1 MFILKLAT
9 LLILLI
15 VPQVLQFVLLSFRGI
30 LTKNSDNFASSPQVC
45 IPISFYWLITLSW
58 MFRTILNNYDDLR
71 YPYFW
76 LQWKHFHCLST
87 KHNTE
92 LNFQYVFILFIQAV
106 IIPSYLKI
114 KKKSGIHLELTK
126 CFWQV
131 REYILCEH
139 LLILCYPCSLEWI
152 ILIYDPLLSF
162 QCLIWFF

>member
-1 MFILKLAT
+1 
-9 LLILLI
+9 
-15 VPQVLQFVLLSFRGI
+15 
-30 LTKNSDNFASSPQVC
+30 
-45 IPISFYWLITLSW
+45 

-87 KHNTE
+87 KHNTD

-106 IIPSYLKI
+106 IIPSYLTI

-131 REYILCEH
+131 REYIMWTFTYIMLS
-139 LLILCYPCSLEWI
+139 LQSRMNYTYLWSTTILSVSYLIVLVT
-152 ILIYDPLLSF
+152 F
-162 QCLIWFF
+162 CLGYFLVDIHKWAWSVAFF